1 MSRTFWTKLNH
12 DDARLAI
19 DMMDDAEIGRW
30 FRGWLAGAG
39 GKEYPTEKIAS
50 WPVEMRTGFRAGC
63 ESAEEAARYS
73 QKQRDRV
80 SSRYRGRATEDHGS
94 TTEQSGSE
102 KSTGTLPS
110 NSQQLTSNIQQPKAK
125 SQKRSTKFSAE
136 AEEIYSLYPRKEARA
151 DAIKAIEKALRK
163 TSAEVLADAVR
174 AFGEAVK
181 GQEVRFIPHPATWFN
196 GERWTDDRTT
206 WTAWKANAQ
215 PPAATNLPEWKREK
229 IAQLERE
236 ATRFERNGMHQS
248 AKDVRREIDS
258 LTK

>member
-102 KSTGTLPS
+102 KSTETLPS
-110 NSQQLTSNIQQPKAK
+110 NSQQLTSNIQQPTTNSEKPKKARQAAFSPSMFDRMIPAQLASQPAFMAAWHEWMESRHEKRKPISERAAK
-125 SQKRSTKFSAE
+125 SQLEFLAGLGMASMAVASIKNSIKNDYQGLFPPKEERRSNQGFG
-136 AEEIYSLYPRKEARA
+136 
-151 DAIKAIEKALRK
+151 AL
-163 TSAEVLADAVR
+163 T
-174 AFGEAVK
+174 
-181 GQEVRFIPHPATWFN
+181 P
-196 GERWTDDRTT
+196 
-206 WTAWKANAQ
+206 
-215 PPAATNLPEWKREK
+215 
-229 IAQLERE
+229 
-236 ATRFERNGMHQS
+236 ERNTREYHEQGRVVDEFGMF
-248 AKDVRREIDS
+248 
-258 LTK
+258 